1 MKMETSWLGEIEIP
15 QEAILRFELGLPG
28 FENLRSFALIQMEEE
43 SDIRILQSLEERHIS
58 FLVGSPFLFHPEYEF
73 DLPEPVQEELE
84 LKGEEGLEIL
94 AILNVPGDLSKA
106 TINLLAPLILNKN
119 NGKAKQ
125 YILRSNE
132 YSPRHP
138 IMKPDQVSTNIGGG
152 E

>member
-1 MKMETSWLGEIEIP
+1 MKTERLEEVEIP
-15 QEAILRFELGLPG
+15 RESILRFELGLPG
-28 FENLRSFALIQMEEE
+28 FENLRSFALIQMAED
-43 SDIRILQSLEERHIS
+43 SDIRTLQSLEESHIS
-58 FLVGSPFLFHPEYEF
+58 FLVSSPFIFHPQYEF

-84 LKGEEGLEIL
+84 LNGEEDLEIL
-94 AILNVPGDLSKA
+94 AILNVPGDISKA
-106 TINLLAPLILNKN
+106 TINLLAPLIVNKN

-138 IMKPDQVSTNIGGG
+138 IMKPDQIATNIGGG